1 MAEPSP
7 KCAKEKTQNLS
18 GILPRLEV
26 VESSQSVLFS
36 STPREKRATTPK
48 VMGVVAEFTEPGGK
62 SGFNGYC
69 QALIATGLKL
79 LSGRENPGAGECC

>member
-1 MAEPSP
+1 MCQGKNTEFVGD
-7 KCAKEKTQNLS
+7 T
-18 GILPRLEV
+18 PRLEA
-26 VESSQSVLFS
+26 VESSRSVLFS